1 MAGALVHRDTPME
14 YFRGLV
20 EYAVERRRVK
30 PSVHTRF
37 YLVHLLAGFVSTAD
51 PADGAL
57 GGEALGVRLARALQA
72 GGAARRESL
81 RQVGD
86 ASLFISG
93 FFAESLSRR
102 LVDVDYYIALG
113 GRAYGSL
120 GRAEDEA
127 SAGVFAELAGR
138 FVDFVDLLWRGQRPD
153 REARGQHRPAAPV
166 REVAAH
172 RQPPRRR
179 PSRRARPHPRRLDD
193 EPRPVILGRT
203 RPPIL
208 HDEPTYRVGLS

>member
-138 FVDFVDLLWRGQRPD
+138 FVDFVDLLGEVSDQTAKHAGNTDLLRLYEKWLRTGSRRDGD
-153 REARGQHRPAAPV
+153 RLAARGLIPGASTT
-166 REVAAH
+166 
-172 RQPPRRR
+172 
-179 PSRRARPHPRRLDD
+179 SR
-193 EPRPVILGRT
+193 VQ
-203 RPPIL
+203 
-208 HDEPTYRVGLS
+208 